1 VGNPT
6 TDGLKVHSL
15 RRGCSPKRQD
25 KVVNLGKLYPHKGFG
40 LPRSR
45 FFVWGAV
52 GTGAVGAGCCAWR
65 MECWPP
71 RMGALVCV
79 WMVSRQWL
87 YLYCGRLMDLAA
99 VDGVWRRRPPATC
112 CMGNPTT
119 GRLRMRSPGA
129 LSLPGAVATG
139 GGSWN
144 VVCCMEGVN
153 RPRSPLLGGGVGA
166 VGAGRCVWGSRA
178 GHALGGEPLSRP
190 PRVADLGMLSP
201 L

>member
-1 VGNPT
+1 LESYTPIG
-6 TDGLKVHSL
+6 GLVFQDHGSL
-15 RRGCSPKRQD
+15 CG
-25 KVVNLGKLYPHKGFG
+25 VLWG
-40 LPRSR
+40 L
-45 FFVWGAV
+45 VLWALGAV
-52 GTGAVGAGCCAWR
+52 RGAWSVGHLAW
-65 MECWPP
+65 EPS
-71 RMGALVCV
+71 CV
-79 WMVSRQWL
+79 WMVSRQWPH
-87 YLYCGRLMDLAA
+87 LYCGRLMDIAA

-119 GRLRMRSPGA
+119 DRLRMRSPGA